1 MSQSA
6 SASSA
11 PGTGD
16 RRTRSGAPGL
26 RSDAQRS
33 IAKILAAA
41 EDCLAADPGA
51 SMTAIAAAAQVSRV
65 TLYLHFPTR
74 EELIGAAVAAL
85 ADEIDR
91 MLADEPLES
100 LPPAE
105 SLERTVRT
113 AWVPLARFHA
123 FVASCTRRHG
133 DIVAEHDHVVRERIR
148 AVLRRGRE
156 LGSFRSDQPLE
167 WQVVICHDLLG
178 SAASQVDSGLLTT
191 DEAVEALVATLQAA
205 YRAT

>member
-1 MSQSA
+1 MSQRAFA
-6 SASSA
+6 STAA
-11 PGTGD
+11 GAGE
-16 RRTRSGAPGL
+16 RRARPAALGL

-41 EDCLAADPGA
+41 GDCLAADPGA
-51 SMTAIAAAAQVSRV
+51 SMTAIAAAAEVSRV

-74 EELIGAAVAAL
+74 EELIGTAVGAL

-91 MLADEPLES
+91 MLADEPLEA
-100 LPPAE
+100 LPPADA
-105 SLERTVRT
+105 LERMVRT
-113 AWVPLARFHA
+113 AWVPLARFRA

-133 DIVAEHDHVVRERIR
+133 DIVAEHDRVVRERIR
-148 AVLRRGRE
+148 TVLRRGRDM
-156 LGSFRSDQPLE
+156 GSFRSDQPLE
-167 WQVVICHDLLG
+167 WQAAICHDLLG
-178 SAASQVDSGLLTT
+178 SAASQVDSGLLTA